1 MVTMTSPI
9 TAKKQTTPYETTVV
23 ESKKRSLSPIFNKK
37 DVKRTNNLW
46 TKQEVTIITNILNT
60 SFPDSSI
67 NSMKGKW
74 RILTDQFNQETNLFK
89 TVSQVYK
96 KVSHML
102 TEQKK
107 LIYLQK

>member
-1 MVTMTSPI
+1 
-9 TAKKQTTPYETTVV
+9 
-23 ESKKRSLSPIFNKK
+23 
-37 DVKRTNNLW
+37 
-46 TKQEVTIITNILNT
+46 
-60 SFPDSSI
+60 
-67 NSMKGKW
+67 MKGKW
-74 RILTDQFNQETNLFK
+74 RILTDQVNQETNLFK